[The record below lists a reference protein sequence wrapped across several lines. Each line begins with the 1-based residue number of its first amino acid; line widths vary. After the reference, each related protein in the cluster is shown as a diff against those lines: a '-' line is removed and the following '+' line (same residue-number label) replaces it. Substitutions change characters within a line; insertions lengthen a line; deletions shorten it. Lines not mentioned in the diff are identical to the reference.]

1 MLTRFE
7 EDDGLEAAALGP
19 VGRQLPEP
27 AHDLH
32 HRLDLHVR
40 DPVLRGRRELRLPR
54 RDDLCASK
62 LSLLH
67 VVFIVKIL
75 VGFLP

>member
-32 HRLDLHVR
+32 HRLDLHVG
-40 DPVLRGRRELRLPR
+40 DPVLRGRGELRLPR
-54 RDDLCASK
+54 TDDLCA
-62 LSLLH
+62 
-67 VVFIVKIL
+67 
-75 VGFLP
+75 